1 MAMLSVRPMDS
12 SLIGDIFERAS
23 SESLNLGIGMP
34 YCPASVEV
42 KQAIVQALEDDET
55 FYTPNAGISLL
66 REEVAL
72 RYTHQ
77 GKGSVSLENVLI
89 TTGAAQ
95 GLFLVM
101 LSLLSPGDTV
111 LLPDPGYPA
120 YRNIAAFLGC
130 RIETYGFDYEKM
142 TVDSGEF
149 FEKCS
154 KNPEM
159 IILNAPSNPT
169 GTVLTNEQYGE
180 LALLLEKTDSFV
192 VSDEVYGALSYD
204 TPFLSAIRFLPQER
218 TLVLSSL
225 SKESALT
232 GLRIG
237 WCLSNPGIINKLKII
252 HQHMVSCA
260 SSLSQWAAVEA
271 VRIGGERIR
280 TRMKN
285 NRALM
290 ESFLKKIP
298 GFEFI
303 RPPGGL
309 YYFVNV
315 SAYSGGRCFAEDLLK
330 KEQVITIPG
339 EAFGERGGD
348 FVRISFG
355 TSPEDIVEG
364 CGRIRRY
371 VDDCFGR

>member
-1 MAMLSVRPMDS
+1 MAMRSVKHMDS
-12 SLIGDIFERAS
+12 SLIRDIFEMAS

-34 YCPASVEV
+34 YCPASAEV

-55 FYTPNAGISLL
+55 FYTPNAGITLL

-77 GKGSVSLENVLI
+77 GEGSVSSENVLI

-95 GLFLVM
+95 GLFLAMV
-101 LSLLSPGDTV
+101 SLLSQGETV

-120 YRNIAAFLGC
+120 YRNIARFLGC

-142 TVDSGEF
+142 VVDSAELL
-149 FEKCS
+149 EKSS
-154 KNPEM
+154 KGPRM

-169 GTVLTNEQYGE
+169 GAVLTKEQFSE
-180 LALLLEKTDSFV
+180 LAVLLEKSDSFA

-204 TPFLSAIRFLPQER
+204 APFLSAAGFLPRER
-218 TLVLSSL
+218 TIILSSL

-232 GLRIG
+232 GLRVG
-237 WCLSNPGIINKLKII
+237 WCYSDKRVIKKLKTI

-260 SSLSQWAAVEA
+260 ASLSQWAAVEA
-271 VRIGGERIR
+271 VRRGGERIKTQMGKNR
-280 TRMKN
+280 T
-285 NRALM
+285 LM
-290 ESFLKKIP
+290 ESFLKEIP
-298 GFEFI
+298 GFEFT

-309 YYFVNV
+309 YFFVNV
-315 SAYSGGRCFAEDLLK
+315 SAYTAGRPFAEELLK
-330 KEQVITIPG
+330 KEQVITVPG
-339 EAFGERGGD
+339 EAFGKRGGR

-355 TSPEDIVEG
+355 ASPADIEEG
-364 CGRIRRY
+364 CRRIRRFVY
-371 VDDCFGR
+371 DITRA